1 MAQPG
6 DDRRGASRRSGE
18 ATRLGATGE
27 LASGPSTGSGSG
39 AAGRT
44 DRQGVSLSFA
54 VHEAALQPEDDAELY
69 YDLMLTDSSGE
80 PSRSLGDAADWS
92 QTADSNSES
101 KVSTKT
107 IIRTSNDAQNQNSRL
122 RHSMPVQQ
130 QRSLNSI
137 YASSRGHRP
146 SCVLEQEFEVSI
158 SEDDSHQFNEIEDL
172 QEIEASDDFVCGVD
186 EEVDEIDEKLFGP
199 SVPLQGHRLRH
210 YHVTE
215 TTGTPEAVAYAIAAA
230 AEPRVTTKLVPTAKP
245 VPISKF
251 ATAASVFKTERTL
264 PKTRATVLTASPVLP
279 YPIVPAL
286 KEPPIVPYP
295 IVPVLRSP
303 PAAPCPMAPV
313 TPLSTYTIEEPM
325 PKDRPALTRTSVPIT
340 PLVTGKTEKKV
351 RTAGSIYG
359 PAGFSIGLS
368 SRKVQ
373 YNRQP
378 EVHEYT
384 KESSGSGGGTRLEW
398 KRQQDG
404 VVLLDVGPP
413 LTKEQEEAERRR
425 IRQEMEARLKQN
437 DAKPDISTNNEAESK
452 KPTGPSSESV
462 LRVPDQARSSTSL
475 IGKSRPP
482 VVFEAQIVGSKTSVT
497 SVRSPSRT
505 APTIR
510 QVLEGCSCYNG
521 EPEPDSCREC
531 LDELVTHDGV
541 SSTHPKLNVITAQ
554 LPSRIT
560 GQHLCTPEVLM
571 QEGRRVYENVDDRY
585 RHDRG
590 VQKDSLRYEP
600 GLIIQDDAQRA
611 EPMHLIRDERSLI
624 KSGLLM
630 DEGLTRSPH
639 KSSQVNIQ
647 DIRVDRSDSTRVIV
661 DDTNE
666 RRRCRRPGLE
676 PPDLGFQTSRQFSP
690 ELQAGRVARTRS
702 YERPWGHTG
711 CEHSRL
717 RSLSPHVNKPT
728 DRPPERFFSERTGT
742 DRLVFERGAEF
753 RSYNTIQSQWSPF
766 DPSPLGP
773 KPSPM
778 EAVARNAWKQYS
790 REYERYLSNLNEWN
804 CQQEILRNK
813 LGAKASSPTAHMTS
827 GKLIPQ
833 KPSLPDPPILG
844 SQMNPELEDE
854 AMRIRIAVS
863 TNNLRRSRPVAP
875 SSTRPTQSSKR
886 SVSTESI
893 SLIECQDP
901 ERQLLVNRVE
911 VNRAHKVRVP
921 TAQPEPT
928 IFNEVEDSRVRVTA
942 LCKEHMSLR
951 GMSVPPSR
959 LSPSMGRSAVDHG
972 LMGTTPGTYTD
983 GKYYSQAVGSPER
996 QGPNPTSSRK
1006 IRRHIMYAPQL
1017 KTGVPRDFLV
1027 YFLVSMATLASIFA
1041 AIGVFSKPDS
1051 GEHLDENPLQNSP
1064 GPISRGNPS
1073 EPLVLRRNRR
1083 PPRINNLGVCKSL
1096 ECQREGVALASM
1108 LDWALDPCADFQ
1120 AFACRST
1127 RATPLQ
1133 EMERYVGVQLQQR
1146 PLAAPLVHLQRLRRE
1161 CLEVKGRSWNQLRGL
1176 LDSLG
1181 LEGWP
1186 FSDSSNVSRDRIW
1199 EVAAGLQR
1207 RLGIAS
1213 LLAVSLQPGSEV
1225 LVRKAAPAW
1234 PRDEEDLMASRYHTF
1249 AGSLRGESA
1258 IDTSSQAAQV
1268 VQLARELSDLPS
1280 QSPTERARF
1289 DDSPYKLF
1297 FASLFDVND
1306 NRTRGQPAILFS
1318 RQLAYRL
1325 TQLLGQAEPH
1335 VVFNYQGFL
1344 ATLSVEPLLPDMNA
1358 SETRCWRL
1366 VEDALPELFLYA
1378 VFRSRHSVMAALS
1391 NMTESVKRN
1400 VMLYVNSASWMEA
1413 GVRRE
1418 SVERLRELRVHA
1430 FAPSWFWAA
1439 DRVRVQFDM
1448 LSQVGSGQGIAAVAA
1463 FKEHAQNRLLRG
1475 DAWPVA
1481 PRDSQCAYDSS
1492 LRTLYLP
1499 ILTANL
1505 SGSLAEPL
1513 TLARLPRMGTQLAAC
1528 LLHVVISG
1536 AGRWWG
1542 ARTVRNLEPLRKCVA
1557 FQAPQGID
1565 PDPLL
1570 ERMAALAPVHSLYD
1584 EQQRARG
1591 IRDSEYRLPHAENVT
1606 SEQLFFIYYGISQ
1619 CHVSP
1624 EQVNL
1629 PLQNSEPFRKAF
1641 GCRTGTFMAPA
1652 NTCRFWAS

>member
-27 LASGPSTGSGSG
+27 LASGPSTGSASG
-39 AAGRT
+39 AAART

-69 YDLMLTDSSGE
+69 YDLMLTDSSEE
-80 PSRSLGDAADWS
+80 PSRSLEDAADWS
-92 QTADSNSES
+92 QTTDSNSES
-101 KVSTKT
+101 KVTTKT

-130 QRSLNSI
+130 RRSLNSI
-137 YASSRGHRP
+137 YASSRGRRP

-158 SEDDSHQFNEIEDL
+158 SEDDSQQVNEIEDL
-172 QEIEASDDFVCGVD
+172 QEIEASDDFVSGVD
-186 EEVDEIDEKLFGP
+186 EEVNEIVEKLFGP
-199 SVPLQGHRLRH
+199 PVPLQGHRLRH

-215 TTGTPEAVAYAIAAA
+215 TTGTPEAVAYVIAAA

-251 ATAASVFKTERTL
+251 VTAASVFKTERTL
-264 PKTRATVLTASPVLP
+264 PKTRAAVLTASPVVP
-279 YPIVPAL
+279 CPIVPAL
-286 KEPPIVPYP
+286 RDPPVVPYP
-295 IVPVLRSP
+295 IVPVLRDP
-303 PAAPCPMAPV
+303 PAVLCPMAPV
-313 TPLSTYTIEEPM
+313 TPLSTYRIEEAM
-325 PKDRPALTRTSVPIT
+325 PKDGPVLTRMSVPIT
-340 PLVTGKTEKKV
+340 PLVTGTTAKRV

-359 PAGFSIGLS
+359 PAGFSFGLS

-373 YNRQP
+373 YSRQP

-425 IRQEMEARLKQN
+425 
-437 DAKPDISTNNEAESK
+437 
-452 KPTGPSSESV
+452 
-462 LRVPDQARSSTSL
+462 
-475 IGKSRPP
+475 
-482 VVFEAQIVGSKTSVT
+482 
-497 SVRSPSRT
+497 
-505 APTIR
+505 
-510 QVLEGCSCYNG
+510 
-521 EPEPDSCREC
+521 
-531 LDELVTHDGV
+531 
-541 SSTHPKLNVITAQ
+541 
-554 LPSRIT
+554 
-560 GQHLCTPEVLM
+560 
-571 QEGRRVYENVDDRY
+571 
-585 RHDRG
+585 
-590 VQKDSLRYEP
+590 
-600 GLIIQDDAQRA
+600 
-611 EPMHLIRDERSLI
+611 
-624 KSGLLM
+624 
-630 DEGLTRSPH
+630 
-639 KSSQVNIQ
+639 
-647 DIRVDRSDSTRVIV
+647 
-661 DDTNE
+661 
-666 RRRCRRPGLE
+666 
-676 PPDLGFQTSRQFSP
+676 
-690 ELQAGRVARTRS
+690 
-702 YERPWGHTG
+702 
-711 CEHSRL
+711 
-717 RSLSPHVNKPT
+717 
-728 DRPPERFFSERTGT
+728 
-742 DRLVFERGAEF
+742 
-753 RSYNTIQSQWSPF
+753 
-766 DPSPLGP
+766 
-773 KPSPM
+773 
-778 EAVARNAWKQYS
+778 
-790 REYERYLSNLNEWN
+790 
-804 CQQEILRNK
+804 
-813 LGAKASSPTAHMTS
+813 
-827 GKLIPQ
+827 
-833 KPSLPDPPILG
+833 

-863 TNNLRRSRPVAP
+863 TNNLRRNRPVAP
-875 SSTRPTQSSKR
+875 SSTRPTQNGKR

-893 SLIECQDP
+893 SLIECRDP

-928 IFNEVEDSRVRVTA
+928 IFNEMDDSRVRVTA

-951 GMSVPPSR
+951 GMSVPSSR
-959 LSPSMGRSAVDHG
+959 PSPSMGRSAVDHG

-1051 GEHLDENPLQNSP
+1051 GEHLDENPVQNSP
-1064 GPISRGNPS
+1064 GPISRGNPR
-1073 EPLVLRRNRR
+1073 EPVVLRRNRR
-1083 PPRINNLGVCKSL
+1083 PPRTNNFGVCKSL

-1133 EMERYVGVQLQQR
+1133 EMERHVGIQLQQR

-1176 LDSLG
+1176 LDSLA

-1186 FSDSSNVSRDRIW
+1186 FSDSSNLSRDRVW
-1199 EVAAGLQR
+1199 EVAASLQR
-1207 RLGIAS
+1207 RLGITS

-1234 PRDEEDLMASRYHTF
+1234 SRDEEDLMASRYHTF

-1258 IDTSSQAAQV
+1258 IDRSSQAAQV

-1280 QSPTERARF
+1280 QSPTERAQF

-1306 NRTRGQPAILFS
+1306 NRTRGQPAVLFS

-1335 VVFNYQGFL
+1335 VVLNYQGFL

-1378 VFRSRHSVMAALS
+1378 AFRSRRSVMAALS

-1475 DAWPVA
+1475 DAWPLA
-1481 PRDSQCAYDSS
+1481 PRDSHCVYDSW

-1499 ILTANL
+1499 LLAANL
-1505 SGSLAEPL
+1505 SGSLDEPL
-1513 TLARLPRMGTQLAAC
+1513 TLARLPRMGTHLAAC

-1570 ERMAALAPVHSLYD
+1570 ERLAALAPVHSLYD
-1584 EQQRARG
+1584 ELQRARG

-1606 SEQLFFIYYGISQ
+1606 SKQLFFIYYGISQ